1 MTTATLHQQVT
12 LKQFRAFA
20 GVAETASFTRA
31 AERLFLTQSTLTT
44 TIRELESTLGVK
56 LFDRSTREVTLTREG
71 ADFYPVVQRLLQ
83 DVEAALADIREV
95 AVGRKGHVRIA
106 AGMTIVTTLLTPVIA
121 QFSQRFPAIK
131 VHIRDDN
138 GSGISR
144 RVKSLE
150 ADIGISGKFGDDPE
164 LIFHPQ
170 FRDRFGV
177 VCRCDHALAKKRGRI
192 TWRDLDGHRYIES
205 SNDTTV
211 YAMLQR
217 VAGEHRFFSNASFE
231 ASSLT
236 SLECLMSEG
245 LGFTVISALA
255 ASHNPRGDLVYR
267 ELHEPKLEREVCIIT
282 KRGRAL
288 SPSAS
293 AMLEMLKAS
302 FASVRLT
309 EGVSRIKA
317 KAIT

>member
-1 MTTATLHQQVT
+1 MTTNSLSIQVT
-12 LKQFRAFA
+12 LKQLHAFV
-20 GVAETASFTRA
+20 GVAKTASFTRA
-31 AERLFLTQSTLTT
+31 AERLFLTQSTLTI
-44 TIRELESTLGVK
+44 TIRELESVLGVK
-56 LFDRSTREVTLTREG
+56 LFDRSTRDVTLTGAG
-71 ADFYPVVQRLLQ
+71 ADFYPVVVRLLQ
-83 DVEAALADIREV
+83 DMEAAIADIREV
-95 AVGRKGHVRIA
+95 AVGRKGHVRIT
-106 AGMTIVTTLLTPVIA
+106 AGMTIVTTLLTSVVA
-121 QFSQRFPAIK
+121 QFAQKFPAIK

-164 LIFHPQ
+164 LVFHPQ

-177 VCRCDHALAKKRGRI
+177 VCRRDHTLAKKRGRL
-192 TWRDLDGHRYIES
+192 TWRDLEGHRYIES

-211 YAMLQR
+211 YAMLQK
-217 VAGEHRFFSNASFE
+217 VAGEYGFFSNAAFE

-288 SPSAS
+288 SPSAE
-293 AMLEMLKAS
+293 AMLEMLKS
-302 FASVRLT
+302 NFAKVPLP
-309 EGVSRIKA
+309 EGMSRISSRA
-317 KAIT
+317 RQ

>member
-1 MTTATLHQQVT
+1 MIASATLAQQVS

-20 GVAETASFTRA
+20 SVAETSSFTRA

-56 LFDRSTREVTLTREG
+56 LFDRSTREVALTREG

-83 DVEAALADIREV
+83 DVEAAIADISEV

-106 AGMTIVTTLLTPVIA
+106 AGMTVVTTLLTPVVA
-121 QFSQRFPAIK
+121 KFAERFPAIK

-150 ADIGISGKFGDDPE
+150 ADIGLSGKFGDDAE
-164 LIFHPQ
+164 LVFHPQ

-177 VCRCDHALAKKRGRI
+177 VCRRDHALAKKRGRI
-192 TWRDLDGHRYIES
+192 TWRDLEGHRYIES

-217 VAGEHRFFSNASFE
+217 VAGENQFFSNAAFE

-236 SLECLMSEG
+236 SLECLMSAG
-245 LGFTVISALA
+245 LGFSVISALA
-255 ASHNPRGDLVYR
+255 ASHNPKNDLVYR

-288 SPSAS
+288 SPA
-293 AMLEMLKAS
+293 AKNMLEMLKAD
-302 FASVRLT
+302 FARVRLP
-309 EGVSRIKA
+309 EGMSRVKVMS
-317 KAIT
+317 